1 MREILNKDMNREYD
15 NKDDITRDI
24 IKIGLINIII
34 RFMPCRKQIALD
46 EETDIVSELEYDS
59 IALVELLNEIE
70 ERFGVDFIDLPD
82 FAERFKKIGNIVD
95 GIVLL
100 KVKE

>member
-1 MREILNKDMNREYD
+1 MNREYD

-24 IKIGLINIII
+24 IKIELINIII
-34 RFMPCRKQIALD
+34 RFMPCRKQIVLD

>member
-1 MREILNKDMNREYD
+1 MREILNKNMNREYD

-24 IKIGLINIII
+24 IKIELINIII

-59 IALVELLNEIE
+59 IA
-70 ERFGVDFIDLPD
+70 
-82 FAERFKKIGNIVD
+82 ERFKKIGNIVD

>member
-1 MREILNKDMNREYD
+1 MNREYD

-24 IKIGLINIII
+24 IKIELINIII

-70 ERFGVDFIDLPD
+70 E
-82 FAERFKKIGNIVD
+82 
-95 GIVLL
+95 
-100 KVKE
+100 

>member
-1 MREILNKDMNREYD
+1 MNREYD

-24 IKIGLINIII
+24 IKIELINIII

-46 EETDIVSELEYDS
+46 EETDIVS
-59 IALVELLNEIE
+59 E